1 MDLHILFLST
11 IFCSVLEYVEK
22 CEAPKP
28 ENAAN
33 HDDWVSACRCLN
45 LPWGGGALATEK
57 LINCFCLLCEFCV
70 V

>member
-33 HDDWVSACRCLN
+33 HDDWVSACRFKLTM
-45 LPWGGGALATEK
+45 GGGALATEK